1 MLIRK
6 ATRNDA
12 RGIVE
17 MITRTWI
24 TTYKGLMPD
33 EVLERHSAATDER
46 VKKTEKCIET
56 GECCLVAEDSG
67 EIVGSVRYGE
77 SRNPD
82 FDNCGEIYSLYVID
96 NRQKLSLGKGLL
108 IKALED
114 LSEQGFNS
122 VIVNV
127 LDGNKAINFYKKH
140 GGVEVGIRHDDFYG
154 TVVTERIML
163 FKNIEEIL
171 EKR

>member
-17 MITRTWI
+17 MITQTWM
-24 TTYKGLMPD
+24 TTYKGLVPD
-33 EVLERHSAATDER
+33 EVLEQHSAATDER
-46 VKKTEKCIET
+46 VKKTEKRIET

-67 EIVGSVRYGE
+67 EIVGNVRYGE

-82 FDNCGEIYSLYVID
+82 FEDCGEIYSLYVID
-96 NRQKLSLGKGLL
+96 SHQKLGLGKGLL

-127 LDGNKAINFYKKH
+127 LDRNKAINFYKKY
-140 GGVEVGIRHDDFYG
+140 GGVEVGIRHDDFYD
-154 TVVTERIML
+154 TVITEKIIL
-163 FKNIEEIL
+163 FNVK
-171 EKR
+171 KA